1 MKAIIY
7 KHLIAQLR
15 HSLLAN
21 YGAVIPV
28 KLWNRGPF

>member
-7 KHLIAQLR
+7 KRFMAQFR
-15 HSLLAN
+15 KSLLAN
-21 YGAVIPV
+21 LGAEIPV